1 MKVKE
6 IMKKPALTVRESDK
20 AQTAFELFHHKGISG
35 AAVLNSAGK
44 IVGYISEGDLTRV
57 LLPPYSFFVEHR
69 DEVIQEAY
77 QTGITRVLGKFLVKD
92 LMSDSPKTISEDAN
106 LFDAVA
112 LLNLRKLKHMPAT
125 KDGKVVGNLSRSDII
140 MALMPKPKAPEKKPA
155 KSSKS
160 DKSKKSSK
168 KKK

>member
-6 IMKKPALTVRESDK
+6 VMKKPALTVRETDK
-20 AQTAFELFHHKGISG
+20 AQSAFELFHHKGISG

-77 QTGITRVLGKFLVKD
+77 QTGISRVLGKFLVKD

-112 LLNLRKLKHMPAT
+112 LLNLRKLKHMPVT
-125 KDGKVVGNLSRSDII
+125 KDG
-140 MALMPKPKAPEKKPA
+140 
-155 KSSKS
+155 
-160 DKSKKSSK
+160 
-168 KKK
+168 